1 MAQGET
7 LGISIDSLE
16 RRDVSAGVATTSPT
30 APMRFRRDWLRRRML
45 AAGDAVSIA
54 LASLLLL
61 IAHQSDSLAL
71 KVLVFAPGWLL
82 LAKVCGL
89 YDRDHRTLRP
99 LTVDELPRIV
109 VMTLAGSALLGVLL
123 VAFGLGG
130 FTDGE
135 RIELWIAVATCVL
148 ATRAGV
154 RALYRGLLPRERTLV
169 IGQSSLARAV
179 RRKLEVLPDL
189 NLEIVHELS
198 DDEVE
203 ELDEHSPILAGIER
217 IVVARPSV
225 DEELL
230 VRLLRLGR
238 AKQIK
243 ISVIPPMRPKL
254 GTATQL
260 THVGDLAV
268 VEYHTWDTSRTTI
281 LAKRVMDITVSL
293 TLLIVLSPL
302 ILVVALLVLICDGR
316 PVLFIQDRAGIHGA
330 PFRMIKFRTMVPAG
344 GENACEQ
351 ESRNGLTVPKSRHDP
366 RITRLGRIL
375 RRTSLDELPQL
386 LNVFSGKMSLVGPRP
401 EQVEIAAHYSPD
413 QLFRLNVKP
422 GLTGPMQV
430 YGRGAL
436 DRGERLSLERDYIEN
451 MSLTR
456 DIRIL
461 GLTIGTVLRG
471 NGAF

>member
-1 MAQGET
+1 MSQGET
-7 LGISIDSLE
+7 LGVSVDSLE
-16 RRDVSAGVATTSPT
+16 RREVSTAVATTSSM
-30 APMRFRRDWLRRRML
+30 PMRFRRDWLRRRML
-45 AAGDAVSIA
+45 AIGDACSIA

-61 IAHQSDSLAL
+61 IADQSGSLAL
-71 KVLVFAPGWLL
+71 KVLAFAPAWLL

-99 LTVDELPRIV
+99 LTVDEIPRVI
-109 VMTLAGSALLGVLL
+109 VMTLVGSALLGVSL
-123 VAFGLGG
+123 VALGLGG
-130 FTDGE
+130 LTDGE
-135 RIELWIAVATCVL
+135 RIELWIAVAACVL

-154 RALYRGLLPRERTLV
+154 RALYRGVLPRERTLV
-169 IGQSSLARAV
+169 IGQSSLARAI
-179 RRKLEVLPDL
+179 RRKLELLPDL
-189 NLEIVHELS
+189 NLEIVSELS
-198 DDEVE
+198 DDEVD
-203 ELDEHSPILAGIER
+203 ELDEDSPILAGIER

-225 DEELL
+225 DEDLL
-230 VRLLRLGR
+230 VRLVRLGR

-243 ISVIPPMRPKL
+243 ISLVPPMRPRL

-281 LAKRVMDITVSL
+281 LAKRVLDVTVSL
-293 TLLIVLSPL
+293 TLLIVMSPV
-302 ILVVALLVLICDGR
+302 ILVVALLVLVCDGR
-316 PVLFIQDRAGIHGA
+316 PVLFIQERAGIHGE
-330 PFRMIKFRTMVPAG
+330 PFRMLKFRTMVGEG
-344 GENACEQ
+344 GDSGFDNANG
-351 ESRNGLTVPKSRHDP
+351 NGLRVPKSRHDP
-366 RITRLGRIL
+366 RVTRLGRVL

-386 LNVFSGKMSLVGPRP
+386 LNVLSGRMSLVGPRP
-401 EQVEIAAHYSPD
+401 EQVEIATHYSSD